1 MHVSGVG
8 AARPGPRDYGTDWRS
23 PARLYSAC
31 ALHGLLAALKGSL
44 QLGPY
49 AGGTNDA
56 SNLHWLCHRATRPL
70 LIHQRRLGPCVLRSQ
85 DLVGYFPHH
94 QDGVL
99 NRQRYEKSIASAGRI
114 NSGDR

>member
-1 MHVSGVG
+1 MQSWLAVCNMHVSGVG
-8 AARPGPRDYGTDWRS
+8 AARPGPALEIMARIGS

-70 LIHQRRLGPCVLRSQ
+70 LIHQRRLGPCVLHSQ
-85 DLVGYFPHH
+85 DLVGYPLHH
-94 QDGVL
+94 QDG
-99 NRQRYEKSIASAGRI
+99 ASELSKI
-114 NSGDR
+114 

>member
-1 MHVSGVG
+1 MAGGVQY
-8 AARPGPRDYGTDWRS
+8 ACQRRRRSPARPGARDYGTDWRS

-70 LIHQRRLGPCVLRSQ
+70 LIHQRRLGPCVLHSQ
-85 DLVGYFPHH
+85 DLVGYPLHH
-94 QDGVL
+94 QDG
-99 NRQRYEKSIASAGRI
+99 ASELSKI
-114 NSGDR
+114 